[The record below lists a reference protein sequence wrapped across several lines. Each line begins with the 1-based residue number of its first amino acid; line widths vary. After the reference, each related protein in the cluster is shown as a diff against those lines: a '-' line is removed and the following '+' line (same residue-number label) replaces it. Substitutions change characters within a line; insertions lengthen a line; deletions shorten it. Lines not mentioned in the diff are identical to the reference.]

1 MRSCLWRN
9 PTLHNHEPRRE
20 KAATNIIEMHTYVLN
35 AMDLRG
41 TNSKFN
47 PSLYIILLFIKKVF
61 MKILQSISKFIDK
74 LYLYIGSYG

>member
-9 PTLHNHEPRRE
+9 PTLHNHEP
-20 KAATNIIEMHTYVLN
+20 IEMHTYVLN